1 MKNVDQNTFLDINL
15 RSLSDNYLKIKKKV
29 NKNCIVA
36 ATVKSNAYGLGV
48 NKVLPALI
56 RSQCKYFFVAST
68 DEAIEIRK
76 INKEVE
82 VFILNGLVLDNLSI
96 INKYKLIPVIN
107 SLKQL
112 KKIERYQTKF
122 KKKLKIAIHF
132 DTGMSR
138 LGLDRNETAY
148 LIKNQSKLIK
158 NSDLILIMSHLACAD
173 DPRNKK
179 NQNQL
184 KKFDKIRTNFPN
196 CRHSIS
202 NSGGVL
208 LGRDY
213 NLDMV
218 RPGISLYGGNCQI
231 REGKHYKNVVSLKS
245 KLIQTR
251 EINEGD
257 TVGYGATFKAKKKMK
272 IGTFAVGYGDG
283 FSRLFSNNCK
293 IYLDNRRINLIGRV
307 SMDLVTV
314 DLTNFTNIKQITTK
328 EFEFIGNNNTI
339 NTLCESLNT
348 IPYEILTN
356 LGKRYQ
362 RRYIS

>member
-1 MKNVDQNTFLDINL
+1 MKTVDQNTFLDINL
-15 RSLSDNYLKIKKKV
+15 KSLSENYLKIKKKV

-48 NKVLPALI
+48 SKVLPALI
-56 RSQCKYFFVAST
+56 RSKCKHFFVAST

-76 INKEVE
+76 INKKIEI
-82 VFILNGLVLDNLSI
+82 FILNGLVIDNLNI
-96 INKYKLIPVIN
+96 ISKYKLIPVIN
-107 SLKQL
+107 DLKQL
-112 KKIERYQTKF
+112 RKIERYQNKF

-138 LGLDRNETAY
+138 LGLDKNDSDN

-173 DPRNKK
+173 DPKNKK

-184 KKFDKIRTNFPN
+184 KEFDKIRKHFPN
-196 CRHSIS
+196 CLHSIS

-208 LGRDY
+208 LGRKY

-231 REGKHYKNVVSLKS
+231 RERKHYKNVVSLKS

-251 EINEGD
+251 EINKGD

-293 IYLDNRRINLIGRV
+293 IYLDNKRINLIGRV

-314 DLTNFTNIKQITTK
+314 DLTNFSNIKQIANK
-328 EFEFIGNNNTI
+328 EFEFIGNKNPI
-339 NTLCESLNT
+339 NTVCESINT

>member
-15 RSLSDNYLKIKKKV
+15 KSLSENYLKIKKKV
-29 NKNCIVA
+29 NKNCLVA

-56 RSQCKYFFVAST
+56 KSKCKHFFVAST

-76 INKEVE
+76 INKKIE
-82 VFILNGLVLDNLSI
+82 VFILNGLVLDNFNI
-96 INKYKLIPVIN
+96 ISKYKLIPVIN
-107 SLKQL
+107 DLKQL
-112 KKIERYQTKF
+112 RKIERYQSKF
-122 KKKLKIAIHF
+122 NKKLKIAIHF

-138 LGLDRNETAY
+138 LGLDKKEAAD
-148 LIKNQSKLIK
+148 LIENKSKLIK
-158 NSDLILIMSHLACAD
+158 NSDLVLIMSHLACAD
-173 DPRNKK
+173 DPKNNK
-179 NQNQL
+179 NHTQL
-184 KKFDKIRTNFPN
+184 DEFNKIRSHFPN
-196 CRHSIS
+196 CLHSIS

-208 LGRDY
+208 LGKKY

-231 REGKHYKNVVSLKS
+231 RERKHYKNVVSLKS

-251 EINEGD
+251 EINKGD
-257 TVGYGATFKAKKKMK
+257 TVGYGATFKARKKMK
-272 IGTFAVGYGDG
+272 VGTFAIGYGDG

-293 IYLDNRRINLIGRV
+293 IYLNNKRINLIGRV

-314 DLTNFTNIKQITTK
+314 DLTSFINLEQIANK
-328 EFEFIGNNNTI
+328 EFEFIGNKNPI
-339 NTLCESLNT
+339 NTVCESINT

>member
-15 RSLSDNYLKIKKKV
+15 KSLSENYLKIKKKV
-29 NKNCIVA
+29 NRNCIVA

-48 NKVLPALI
+48 KKVLPVLI
-56 RSQCKYFFVAST
+56 RSNCKHFFVAST
-68 DEAIEIRK
+68 DEAVEIRK
-76 INKEVE
+76 INKKVE
-82 VFILNGLVLDNLSI
+82 VYILNGLVLDNLNI
-96 INKYKLIPVIN
+96 ISKYKLIPVIN
-107 SLKQL
+107 NLKQL
-112 KKIERYQTKF
+112 KKIERYQSKF
-122 KKKLKIAIHF
+122 NKKLKIAIHF

-138 LGLDRNETAY
+138 LGLDKNETIN
-148 LIKNQSKLIK
+148 LIKNKSRLIK
-158 NSDLILIMSHLACAD
+158 NSDLVLIMSHLACAD
-173 DPRNKK
+173 DPKNKK
-179 NQNQL
+179 NQTQL
-184 KKFDKIRTNFPN
+184 KEFDKIRINFPH
-196 CRHSIS
+196 CYHSIS

-208 LGRDY
+208 LGRKY

-231 REGKHYKNVVSLKS
+231 KESKHYKNVVSLKS

-251 EINEGD
+251 EINKGD

-272 IGTFAVGYGDG
+272 VGTFAIGYGDG

-293 IYLDNRRINLIGRV
+293 IYLNNKRINLIGRV

-314 DLTNFTNIKQITTK
+314 DLTDFKTLKQIANK
-328 EFEFIGNNNTI
+328 EFEFIGNKNPI
-339 NTLCESLNT
+339 NTVCESINT

>member
-1 MKNVDQNTFLDINL
+1 MKNVDQNTFLEIDL
-15 RSLSDNYLKIKKKV
+15 KSLSDNYLKIKQKV
-29 NKNCIVA
+29 NRNCIVA

-48 NKVLPALI
+48 NKVLPVLI
-56 RSQCKYFFVAST
+56 NSKCKHFFVAST

-76 INKEVE
+76 INKKVDI
-82 VFILNGLVLDNLSI
+82 FILNGLVLNNLSI
-96 INKYKLIPVIN
+96 ISKYQLIPVIN
-107 SLKQL
+107 DLKQL
-112 KKIERYQTKF
+112 KKIERYQGKF
-122 KKKLKIAIHF
+122 NKKLKIAIHF

-138 LGLDRNETAY
+138 LGLDQDESTN
-148 LIKNQSKLIK
+148 LVKNKSKLIK
-158 NSDLILIMSHLACAD
+158 HSNLVLIMSHLACAD
-173 DPRNKK
+173 DPKNKK
-179 NQNQL
+179 NQTQL
-184 KKFDKIRTNFPN
+184 KKFEKIRTHFPN
-196 CRHSIS
+196 CLHSIS

-208 LGRDY
+208 LGRKY

-218 RPGISLYGGNCQI
+218 RPGISLYGGKCQI
-231 REGKHYKNVVSLKS
+231 KEKKLYKNVVSLKS

-251 EINEGD
+251 EINKGD

-272 IGTFAVGYGDG
+272 VGTFAIGYGDG

-293 IYLDNRRINLIGRV
+293 IYLDNKKIDLIGRV

-314 DLTNFTNIKQITTK
+314 DLTNFINMKQISSK
-328 EFEFIGNNNTI
+328 EFEFIGNKNSINTI
-339 NTLCESLNT
+339 CESINT

>member
-1 MKNVDQNTFLDINL
+1 MKNVDQNTFLDIDL
-15 RSLSDNYLKIKKKV
+15 RSLGDNYLKIKKKV
-29 NKNCIVA
+29 NSNCIVA
-36 ATVKSNAYGLGV
+36 ATVKANAYGLGV
-48 NKVLPALI
+48 SKVLPALI
-56 RSQCKYFFVAST
+56 KTKCKHFFVATT

-76 INKEVE
+76 INKKIE
-82 VFILNGLVLDNLSI
+82 VFILNGLILDNLSI
-96 INKYKLIPVIN
+96 ISKHKLIPVIN
-107 SLKQL
+107 DLKQL
-112 KKIERYQTKF
+112 RKIEHYQNKF

-138 LGLDRNETAY
+138 LGLDKNECAD
-148 LIKNQSKLIK
+148 LIKNKSKLIK
-158 NSDLILIMSHLACAD
+158 NSELVLIMSHLACAD
-173 DPRNKK
+173 DPKNKK
-179 NQNQL
+179 NQSQL
-184 KKFDKIRTNFPN
+184 KEFDKIRKHFPN
-196 CRHSIS
+196 CLHSIS

-208 LGRDY
+208 LGRKY

-251 EINEGD
+251 EINKGD

-272 IGTFAVGYGDG
+272 VGTFAIGYGDG

-293 IYLDNRRINLIGRV
+293 IYYNNKQINLIGRV

-314 DLTNFTNIKQITTK
+314 DLTNFKNLKKIANK
-328 EFEFIGNNNTI
+328 EFEFIGNKNPI
-339 NTLCESLNT
+339 NTVCESINT

>member
-15 RSLSDNYLKIKKKV
+15 RSLGDNYLKIKKKV
-29 NKNCIVA
+29 NRNCIVA
-36 ATVKSNAYGLGV
+36 ATVKSNAYGLGI
-48 NKVLPALI
+48 NKVLPTLI
-56 RSQCKYFFVAST
+56 KSKCKHFFVAST

-76 INKEVE
+76 MNKKVD
-82 VFILNGLVLDNLSI
+82 VFILNGLVLDNLSVI
-96 INKYKLIPVIN
+96 SKFRLIPVIN
-107 SLKQL
+107 DLKQL
-112 KKIERYQTKF
+112 RKIERYQSKF
-122 KKKLKIAIHF
+122 NKKIKIAIHF

-138 LGLDRNETAY
+138 LGLDKEESAS
-148 LIKNQSKLIK
+148 LIKNKSKLIK
-158 NSDLILIMSHLACAD
+158 KSNLILIMSHLACAD
-173 DPRNKK
+173 DPKNKK
-179 NQNQL
+179 NQSQL
-184 KKFDKIRTNFPN
+184 KEFNKIRIHFPN
-196 CRHSIS
+196 CLHSMS

-208 LGRDY
+208 LGRKY

-231 REGKHYKNVVSLKS
+231 REGKHYKNVVSLRS

-251 EINEGD
+251 EINKGD

-272 IGTFAVGYGDG
+272 IGTFAIGYGDG

-293 IYLDNRRINLIGRV
+293 IYYNNKQINLIGRV

-314 DLTNFTNIKQITTK
+314 DLTNFKNLEEIANK
-328 EFEFIGNNNTI
+328 EFEFIGNKNPI
-339 NTLCESLNT
+339 NTVCESINT